1 MARAQRRAS
10 RRSRRLAPA
19 PDQRRPP
26 WRASTSQEREL
37 ARHRGSFLQGLAS
50 SQRRAPEQAWQASC
64 TIASRAARRPPGP
77 PPRACPSTRRA
88 ARSHAL
94 HQPRGRGQGVRP
106 RVRLRL
112 SPAAMA
118 LWGPAPP
125 WSLKGAEEFGAS
137 RPDNA
142 GLHKAGPCPSRPL
155 QRLAFP
161 VRASAPEARTPSEQ
175 GPRRGPASS
184 SSRLR

>member
-88 ARSHAL
+88 APSHAL
-94 HQPRGRGQGVRP
+94 HHPQRREQGARP
-106 RVRLRL
+106 RVRPPQVRRRRPLR
-112 SPAAMA
+112 
-118 LWGPAPP
+118 PAPP
-125 WSLKGAEEFGAS
+125 
-137 RPDNA
+137 
-142 GLHKAGPCPSRPL
+142 
-155 QRLAFP
+155 RLL
-161 VRASAPEARTPSEQ
+161 RARRSSALRAPITRAYTKLALV
-175 GPRRGPASS
+175 RRGPCSGS
-184 SSRLR
+184 PSLCGLLRQKPAPPRSKGRAGVQLQARRG